1 MKFLKTFA
9 LTLVLCYLFVFFG
22 GWILFDFGSHFYL
35 ATGAIAF
42 VIAVVAVIFV
52 GLDER
57 IRALE
62 KQLKEQEEKE

>member
-42 VIAVVAVIFV
+42 VIAVVAVILV